1 MKKRYKIRKG
11 SIAYY
16 AVKTWKPI
24 TLLAVVALTLG
35 AFALA
40 STAFAKEAPNEPTAE
55 ENTAVEAQEQAEPL
69 DELEEETELVSL
81 GEYTI
86 TYYCK
91 ENYPHICNDGD
102 ATRTATGT
110 IPTPGRTIAVDPKV
124 IPYGTEVIINGNT
137 YIAEDCGG
145 AINGN
150 RIDIVVDT
158 HEEALQCGIDH
169 YEVFVKEGDL

>member
-1 MKKRYKIRKG
+1 MKRYRIRKY
-11 SIAYY
+11 SIAWY
-16 AVKTWKPI
+16 AIKIWKPI
-24 TLLAVVALTLG
+24 TSLLIVGVIVGT
-35 AFALA
+35 FALA
-40 STAFAKEAPNEPTAE
+40 STAFAKEAPSEPVTE
-55 ENTAVEAQEQAEPL
+55 EVTAVEAQEQTEPL
-69 DELEEETELVSL
+69 DELEEAPELVSL

-102 ATRTATGT
+102 STRTATGT

-158 HEEALQCGIDH
+158 HEEALKCGIDH
-169 YEVFVKEGDL
+169 YEVFVKAGDL